1 MIVKIILVYIRNY
14 LQHSDKKV
22 VFISSIF
29 CALLIFLNYH
39 FQPDQALIK
48 NSSFGIKLL
57 FRAGVFMVA
66 FGIPILIQ
74 RKFSARRIPLPSSF
88 YLLFIIAV
96 FLFAFKYHFR
106 FHLSFTAN
114 TDINAIWNKMLY
126 WPFLLLIMS
135 ITLYAVRGW
144 FHKEETA
151 WGTRNTIA
159 DWKPYW
165 LMLVFMIPLVTLAAT
180 QPDFREVYPK
190 LGQLSTTG
198 NLKEIPGWQAIL
210 FELSYGSDFITIELF
225 FRGFLVISFA
235 RWLGKDAILPVA
247 IFYCSIHFGK
257 PLGEC
262 ISSYFGGILLG
273 IVVYNTRS
281 IWGGLLVHLGIAWM
295 MEGAGILLR

>member
-1 MIVKIILVYIRNY
+1 MKIILVYIRNY

-66 FGIPILIQ
+66 FGIPVLLQ
-74 RKFSARRIPLPSSF
+74 RSLSANRQALPPSF
-88 YLLFIIAV
+88 YLLFFIAV
-96 FLFAFKYHFR
+96 FLFAFKYHFQ
-106 FHLSFTAN
+106 FQFSISTNTAVN
-114 TDINAIWNKMLY
+114 TIWNKMLY
-126 WPFLLLIMS
+126 WPFLLLLMS
-135 ITLYAVRGW
+135 LALFAIRRWITG
-144 FHKEETA
+144 EETA
-151 WGTRNTIA
+151 WGTRTA
-159 DWKPYW
+159 MPDLKPYW
-165 LMLVFMIPLVTLAAT
+165 MMLLLMLPLVSLAAT
-180 QPDFREVYPK
+180 QPDFQAVYPK
-190 LGQLSTTG
+190 LRQLSDSG
-198 NLKEIPGWQAIL
+198 NLNEIPGWQAFL
-210 FELSYGSDFITIELF
+210 FEICYGSDFLTIELF
-225 FRGFLVISFA
+225 FRGFLILGFS
-235 RWLGKDAILPVA
+235 RWLGKDAIIPVA

-281 IWGGLLVHLGIAWM
+281 IRGGLLVHLGIAWM